1 MAEVAVIRVMLAQRR
16 ALTRGALAAVLSGED
31 DLRVVAELAHAS
43 DLVPTARREH
53 VDVAVLDH
61 DLPGGSVVSLC
72 DMVLAGVPDCAVLVI
87 LDRRAIAAVGG
98 DLAKLVPRVGVVAT
112 DASPETLVDGV
123 RRLARGEPVLD
134 VELAV
139 AALTAARA
147 NPLTDR
153 EREVLRLARDG
164 VPPREIAKRL
174 YLSAG
179 TVRNYLARIVAKMGA
194 RTRLEAIRIAQDA
207 GWI

>member
-1 MAEVAVIRVMLAQRR
+1 LAEAAPGCA
-16 ALTRGALAAVLSGED
+16 ALVT
-31 DLRVVAELAHAS
+31 
-43 DLVPTARREH
+43 
-53 VDVAVLDH
+53 
-61 DLPGGSVVSLC
+61 
-72 DMVLAGVPDCAVLVI
+72 
-87 LDRRAIAAVGG
+87 LDRRSSAAIGPELV
-98 DLAKLVPRVGVVAT
+98 KLVPRVGLIAT
-112 DASPETLVDGV
+112 DATPTVLLDGV
-123 RRLARGEPVLD
+123 RRLYRGEAVLD

-139 AALTAARA
+139 AALTAKE

-164 VPPREIAKRL
+164 APTKEIARRL

-179 TVRNYLARIVAKMGA
+179 TVRNYLARIVAKTGA